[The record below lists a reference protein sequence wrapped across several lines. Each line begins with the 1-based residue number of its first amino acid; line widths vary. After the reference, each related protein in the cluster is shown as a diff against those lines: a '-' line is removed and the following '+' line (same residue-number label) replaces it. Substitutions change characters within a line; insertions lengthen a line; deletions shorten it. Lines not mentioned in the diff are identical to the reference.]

1 MEKRKPMETHIG
13 KEIIILSNLIKRRMR
28 SASEALGVTDT
39 QARVIQYI
47 SEEGKKRE
55 IFQKDIEDTF
65 CVRRSS
71 VTQIIQLLE
80 RDGYITRESVE
91 RDARLKKLVL
101 TEKGSQID
109 KVMKKQIKDMEAEL
123 KKNISPQEKET
134 LINILYKVRK
144 NLGEEN

>member
-109 KVMKKQIKDMEAEL
+109 
-123 KKNISPQEKET
+123 
-134 LINILYKVRK
+134 
-144 NLGEEN
+144 